1 MGLCSEEGRA
11 EREERVWVRP
21 EWRKGEVGE
30 EGGGGGR
37 ERERRKR
44 GGSVGGRG
52 VGRGGGGRAGGA
64 GSVRGARR
72 ALVPALAFRTVPQTL
87 LVLVVLAPRPR
98 TVLPPPLLPPS
109 SLPPGSGRRRS
120 GNRCRAGGGGG
131 LLPNLRPL
139 RLFPLLAL
147 RHVQFGLRR
156 PQCGVDRVHLFA
168 ADLKGH
174 QGVLGLVLLYMTR
187 KGWEE
192 EGGRSALGEEDVA
205 G

>member
-1 MGLCSEEGRA
+1 MG
-11 EREERVWVRP
+11 
-21 EWRKGEVGE
+21 GE
-30 EGGGGGR
+30 
-37 ERERRKR
+37 ERRKGR
-44 GGSVGGRG
+44 GGGSVGGRG
-52 VGRGGGGRAGGA
+52 MGRGGGGRAGGA

-109 SLPPGSGRRRS
+109 SLPPGSGQLRS
-120 GNRCRAGGGGG
+120 GSRCRAGGGGG

-139 RLFPLLAL
+139 RLFPFLAL

-156 PQCGVDRVHLFA
+156 PQCGVDRVHLVA

-174 QGVLGLVLLYMTR
+174 QGVLGLVLLFFTVHD
-187 KGWEE
+187 E
-192 EGGRSALGEEDVA
+192 EGVGRGGRKKCTRGRGRCGLARRSSQFPSRIWAEQHEN
-205 G
+205 